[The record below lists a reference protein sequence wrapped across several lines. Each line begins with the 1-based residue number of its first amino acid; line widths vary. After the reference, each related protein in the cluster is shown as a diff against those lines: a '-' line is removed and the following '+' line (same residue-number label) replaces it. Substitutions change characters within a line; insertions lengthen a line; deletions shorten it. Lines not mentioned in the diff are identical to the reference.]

1 MTIADSAVIH
11 ATALVEDGAVIG
23 DGARIGPYCTV
34 GAHVRLAENTA
45 LDSHVAVAGHT
56 SIGAGT
62 RVFPFSS
69 IGSEPQDLKFSG
81 EVTRLEIGENNAIR
95 EHVTM
100 NPGTEGGGGVTRVGN
115 NCLFMVGTHVAHDCQ
130 VGSNVIIANQ
140 SALAGHVEVGDFT
153 VIGGLSAV
161 HQFVRIGTHAMIGGM
176 SGVERDIIPAGTVMG
191 NRAHLAGLN
200 LTGLKRRGIPKDAIH
215 ALRAAYREIFEGKD
229 GELVE
234 RAEAIQATLPESGPA
249 RDMVEF
255 ILAGSNRRFCTPAA

>member
-34 GAHVRLAENTA
+34 GSDVRLGNDAV
-45 LDSHVAVAGHT
+45 LDSHVALAGHT

-62 RVFPFSS
+62 RIFPFSS
-69 IGSEPQDLKFSG
+69 IGSAPQDLKFAG
-81 EVTRLEIGENNAIR
+81 EVTRLEIGEHNTIR

-100 NPGTEGGGGVTRVGN
+100 NPGTEGGGGLTKVGDR
-115 NCLFMVGTHVAHDCQ
+115 CLFMVGTHVAHDCQ
-130 VGSNVIIANQ
+130 VGSNVIMANQ

-161 HQFVRIGTHAMIGGM
+161 HQFVRIGAHAMIGGM

-215 ALRAAYREIFEGKD
+215 ALRAAYREIFEGTH

-234 RAEAIQATLPESGPA
+234 RAEAIQASLPESGPA
-249 RDMVEF
+249 RDMVDF